1 MNNVELLFNK
11 LQINANV
18 FHNGQY
24 CGNWQVDTS
33 GSGFINFHT
42 ITHGQC
48 FLHQPD
54 GNVIVLNKGDM
65 VLLPLDSP
73 HFLSPNKHDTRRN
86 TSIMSIP
93 VGEDIA
99 EESAVLL
106 CGYFEYQHPLMRVI
120 AKELPEYWV
129 IKKDAEGSNVLHE
142 SLQLLISASLEA
154 SNEVITS
161 SVILNKIAEVT
172 LLLIVKHLMKEHS
185 STVGAMLHPAI
196 ANSLEALHSSPE
208 KNWSVDKL
216 ATIAN
221 MSKSNYAAKFKDF
234 AGLTPIKYL
243 TQWRLRC
250 ASSDL
255 QSTGAPI
262 ITIAN
267 KYGYESEASFSK
279 AFKREM
285 GVSPS
290 KHRTSA
296 M

>member
-1 MNNVELLFNK
+1 MNNVELLFDK
-11 LQINANV
+11 LQITANV

-24 CGNWQVDTS
+24 CGNWQVDTV
-33 GSGFINFHT
+33 GSGFINFHA

-54 GNVIVLNKGDM
+54 GSVIVLNKGDV

-73 HFLSPNKHDTRRN
+73 HFLSPNRHDTKRKS
-86 TSIMSIP
+86 SIVSEPIGKDLP
-93 VGEDIA
+93 EQ
-99 EESAVLL
+99 STVLL
-106 CGYFEYQHPLMRVI
+106 CGYFEYQHPLMHVI
-120 AKELPEYWV
+120 AKELPEYW
-129 IKKDAEGSNVLHE
+129 IITKGSDGSDVLHE
-142 SLQLLISASLEA
+142 SMQLLISASLEA
-154 SNEVITS
+154 SDTVVTASI
-161 SVILNKIAEVT
+161 ILNKIAEIT
-172 LLLIVKHLMKEHS
+172 FLLIIKHLMVAFS
-185 STVGAMLHPAI
+185 STAGAMFHPAI

-208 KNWSVDKL
+208 KNWSIDKL

-234 AGLTPIKYL
+234 AGITPMKYL

-250 ASSDL
+250 ASNDL
-255 QSTGAPI
+255 KSTAAPI

-290 KHRTSA
+290 KHR
-296 M
+296 